1 MNSDTFFYHHLISYS
16 YFITSQELG
25 ESMEADLLIE
35 HIAELITLKGE
46 SKPRTGNEMRNLGI
60 IEDGAIAIKGDR
72 IIAVGTTL
80 EVKGDISLS
89 SQGEII
95 DGKRKTVMPGF
106 VDPHTHLIF
115 AGSREDELKLK
126 LEGKSYLEILN
137 MGGGILRTVQA
148 TRAASKEELFTQAFK
163 TLDTMLSHGTTTIE
177 AKSGYGL
184 TTKDELKLLE
194 VLKDL
199 NGKHVI
205 DIVPTFLGAHAIPPE
220 FKEDADAFID
230 LIIEE
235 MLPKVTEKSLAKY
248 CDVFCEKGV
257 FSIEHSRRLLKAA
270 YEQGLRP
277 RLHADEIVQLGGAE
291 LACEVNAISADHL
304 AMISDE
310 GIQCMAE
317 KGMIGILLPGTP
329 FVLMQKD
336 YPKARAMIEA
346 GVPIALATDLN
357 PNCWTES
364 MQIIIALACYNMKML
379 PSEAVVASTINAAC
393 SIDMADE
400 IGSLE
405 VGKKADIQI
414 LSVPNHMHIPY
425 HFGVNHVEKV
435 IKNGKVVV
443 DHS

>member
-1 MNSDTFFYHHLISYS
+1 MNW
-16 YFITSQELG
+16 ELG

-35 HIAELITLKGE
+35 HIAELITLRGE
-46 SKPRTGNEMRNLGI
+46 SKPRTGNEMRDLGI
-60 IEDGAIAIKGDR
+60 IEDGAIAVQGER
-72 IIAVGTTL
+72 IIAVGTTA
-80 EVKGDISLS
+80 EVKDEVTLS
-89 SQGEII
+89 AQGEII
-95 DGKRKTVMPGF
+95 DGKRKTVIPGF

-126 LEGKSYLEILN
+126 LEGKTYIEILE

-148 TRAASKEELFTQAFK
+148 TRAASKEELFTQAVK
-163 TLDTMLSHGTTTIE
+163 SLDTMLSYGTTTIE

-184 TTKDELKLLE
+184 TTQDELKSLE
-194 VLKDL
+194 ALRDL
-199 NGKHVI
+199 DDKHVM

-220 FKEDADAFID
+220 FKEDPDGFID
-230 LIIEE
+230 LIISE
-235 MLPKVTEKSLAKY
+235 MLPKVSEQSLAKY

-257 FSIEHSRRLLKAA
+257 FSIEQSRRLLNGAI
-270 YEQGLRP
+270 EHGLRP

-304 AMISDE
+304 AMVSE
-310 GIQCMAE
+310 KGIRCMAE
-317 KGMIGILLPGTP
+317 KGVIGILLPGTS

-336 YPKARAMIEA
+336 YPRARAMIEA
-346 GVPIALATDLN
+346 GVPIALATDFN

-364 MQIIIALACYNMKML
+364 MQIIIALACFNMKML

-400 IGSLE
+400 VGSLE

-425 HFGVNHVEKV
+425 HFGANHVEKV